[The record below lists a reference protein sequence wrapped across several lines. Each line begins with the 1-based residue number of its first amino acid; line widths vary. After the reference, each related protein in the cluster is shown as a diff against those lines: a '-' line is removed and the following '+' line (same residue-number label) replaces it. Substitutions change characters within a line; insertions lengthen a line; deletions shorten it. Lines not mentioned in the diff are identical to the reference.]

1 MRASRLARVAKV
13 AREAHEAIAAHQR
26 AQAREKETAAAVEG
40 PQARVAALEAQLAA
54 IHMRERRLYG
64 EV

>member
-1 MRASRLARVAKV
+1 MYTHYVHALCTAYSLYSVYHTHESEGARV
-13 AREAHEAIAAHQR
+13 
-26 AQAREKETAAAVEG
+26 KETAAAVEG
-40 PQARVAALEAQLAA
+40 PQARMAALEAQLAA